1 MEFHSLRTAYQ
12 WAKSMRQTD
21 AKSHA
26 AYAHDMIITMEQ
38 RALELYGKELRHV
51 DPFTP
56 TMMIAEAEWAEL
68 RMPYYNLWPGIIS
81 ALTKLRLDIECDF
94 FKLPMTPLLVRFP
107 KSCDHPL
114 KWSCDGKEWSIR
126 YMMVSERML
135 LPDRAFDKRHNIPA
149 TEIPA
154 LSFWLDIGEEVE
166 PGDPQF
172 SRRLYKHLLKYP
184 GWTIERSFEEIPAHE
199 SISIGVEY
207 PRQIIEDCA
216 RIACTLCL
224 MAADPE
230 LVVPDVLAKDKAK
243 FADTNDPA
251 LVERAHNRGK
261 VGWDVGHNVEI
272 APHLRSSSPAA
283 LYWTGVGRK
292 VPRIR
297 FRKGCI
303 VHRKRLSEVPT
314 GFLANELGL
323 TQEGKHEA

>member
-126 YMMVSERML
+126 YMMVSERM
-135 LPDRAFDKRHNIPA
+135 
-149 TEIPA
+149 
-154 LSFWLDIGEEVE
+154 
-166 PGDPQF
+166 
-172 SRRLYKHLLKYP
+172 RLYKHLLKYP